1 MRTVRWAGIS
11 ELNVE
16 VSGISDKI
24 GRQNSKGRRGYSRR
38 PLLFVRLTILS
49 LCLINQL
56 VAAFFTVM
64 TARCRLTHKSPKV
77 RVRRCGEICPFFV
90 TNRT

>member
-1 MRTVRWAGIS
+1 MAKGDPEDLAAQAAKRAEFRLHHVGTKLNEREVR
-11 ELNVE
+11 ELE
-16 VSGISDKI
+16 ELS
-24 GRQNSKGRRGYSRR
+24 
-38 PLLFVRLTILS
+38 ILS